1 MEAEGLA
8 REVVPAAQSALD
20 AATRGYEL
28 GKFGLID
35 LLDAQRSLFQ
45 MKTQQLRAW
54 LDTHKAAAEIAR
66 LLGDAADSPLV
77 DGSGSPDQFLGGI
90 FVSYRF

>member
-66 LLGDAADSPLV
+66 LLGDAADSLPPTPT
-77 DGSGSPDQFLGGI
+77 SA
-90 FVSYRF
+90 R